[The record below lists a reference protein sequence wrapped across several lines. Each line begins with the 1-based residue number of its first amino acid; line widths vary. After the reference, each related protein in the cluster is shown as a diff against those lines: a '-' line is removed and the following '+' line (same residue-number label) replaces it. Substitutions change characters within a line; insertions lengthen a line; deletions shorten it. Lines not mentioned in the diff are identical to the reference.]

1 MCFFLRS
8 DTLQPVFALKYIWA
22 AFKWLAA
29 LASHACVD
37 SSHTPLKLVAYSVQ
51 PCLVGMQAGPE
62 GCGKAT
68 LLDYC
73 FSRLPGKVTVARVHC
88 SAQTTADHVIQK
100 LLQV

>member
-1 MCFFLRS
+1 MAPSGTSLYQAPHTSMSSCALFVPSFNQGESCVLCF
-8 DTLQPVFALKYIWA
+8 TV
-22 AFKWLAA
+22 
-29 LASHACVD
+29 CV
-37 SSHTPLKLVAYSVQ
+37 P
-51 PCLVGMQAGPE
+51 QAGPE